1 MRYINFTHL
10 HVENFRS
17 LRNFDLDFDRAGS
30 LVIIRGPNGSGK
42 SSIFNSIYTCLYNR
56 QLNSR
61 PATKAITHGE
71 DNCFIQLDFEVD
83 SVPYSLQ
90 RVIGKNSY
98 VELFKDGVSLVKG
111 RQVSKVI
118 EEIIPPD
125 IVKLSMLQ
133 NFSIRD
139 LIANLVDVDKFVKK
153 VRDKHHKYVTNLSE
167 LEKQVTNLESE
178 IKMVEQV
185 IEQLS
190 HQKTRIKEEI
200 NRIESSLANVTKE
213 LQQAN
218 YTPELQEKLQ
228 KFKTDLEVK
237 YSNLESELKNRLQEE
252 YVLPKN
258 QILSELRLIDSKL
271 AQVINVLKYS
281 QTSSLKPLEDKQVQ
295 LTVEIN
301 NIKRD
306 IARYQQLIQQRK
318 CFVCERDID
327 DIDKYKRI
335 VEDLERQVESK
346 QQQITCIE
354 QQKQKL
360 VDEHNAKI
368 QHYTERANK
377 RKQELNTKLNE
388 LEEIKRSIEQSKL
401 DLEKTKESVKRE
413 LLDKYGLSEQ
423 DIAIDIQSIDKLLK
437 TKLELESALETN
449 KKSLAQ
455 LQNSIDNYQKKLV
468 QLRDSKTLDKLNVQ
482 IKSLQ
487 RSIDILETW
496 QDTRLLKR
504 LLVKDVS
511 NKLNNILESRYS
523 YMMQVNVTLDEKD
536 ELVITA
542 LNRHGAEVDL
552 NDVSNGESVIAK
564 LQLYCALL
572 DLVSGYVRTNAL
584 FLDEFLDSL
593 DEANVAK
600 ALIFLRELAHNKNMC
615 IFVITHR
622 TTQESSDYVVDLS

>member
-1 MRYINFTHL
+1 
-10 HVENFRS
+10 
-17 LRNFDLDFDRAGS
+17 
-30 LVIIRGPNGSGK
+30 
-42 SSIFNSIYTCLYNR
+42 
-56 QLNSR
+56 
-61 PATKAITHGE
+61 
-71 DNCFIQLDFEVD
+71 
-83 SVPYSLQ
+83 VPYSLQ

-98 VELFKDGVSLVKG
+98 VELFKDGISLVKG

-125 IVKLSMLQ
+125 VVKLTMLQ

-153 VRDKHHKYVTNLSE
+153 VRDKHHKYVANLSE
-167 LEKQVTNLESE
+167 LEKQVTNVESE

-185 IEQLS
+185 IEQLNA
-190 HQKTRIKEEI
+190 QKFCIEKEI
-200 NRIESSLANVTKE
+200 AQIQSKLANVTDQ
-213 LQQAN
+213 LQQTN

-228 KFKTDLEVK
+228 KFRTELEVK

-252 YVLPKN
+252 YVLPRN

-271 AQVINVLKYS
+271 DQVINTLKYR

-301 NIKRD
+301 NIKKD
-306 IARYQQLIQQRK
+306 VARYQQLIQQKK

-327 DIDKYKRI
+327 DIDKYKHI
-335 VEDLERQVESK
+335 VEELEKQVQTK
-346 QQQITCIE
+346 QQEIVQID
-354 QQKQKL
+354 QQKQDL
-360 VDEHNAKI
+360 INEYNAKI

-377 RKQELNTKLNE
+377 RRQELNAKLDE
-388 LEEIKRSIEQSKL
+388 LEAVKNSIEQSKL
-401 DLEKTKESVKRE
+401 NLEKTKESIKRE
-413 LLDKYGLSEQ
+413 LLSKYGLNEQ

-449 KKSLAQ
+449 RKSLTQ
-455 LQNSIDNYQKKLV
+455 LQNSIDEYQRKLT
-468 QLRDSKTLDKLNVQ
+468 QLRDSKTLDELNNH
-482 IKSLQ
+482 IKSVK
-487 RSIDILETW
+487 RSMDILETW

-504 LLVKDVS
+504 LLVKDIS
-511 NKLNNILESRYS
+511 NKLNSILETRYS
-523 YMMQVNVTLDEKD
+523 YMMQVNVSLDEKD

-622 TTQESSDYVVDLS
+622 TTQESSDYVIDLS

>member
-10 HVENFRS
+10 HIENFRS
-17 LRNFDLDFDRAGS
+17 LRNFDLNFDRTGS

-42 SSIFNSIYTCLYNR
+42 SSIFNSIHVCLYNR

-98 VELFKDGVSLVKG
+98 VELFKDGISLVKG

-118 EEIIPPD
+118 EEIIPSD
-125 IVKLSMLQ
+125 VVKLTMLQ

-153 VRDKHHKYVTNLSE
+153 VRDKHHKYVANLSE
-167 LEKQVTNLESE
+167 LEKQITNVESE

-185 IEQLS
+185 VEQLNT
-190 HQKTRIKEEI
+190 QKTC
-200 NRIESSLANVTKE
+200 IEKDIDQIQSKLINVTVR
-213 LQQAN
+213 LQQTN

-228 KFKTDLEVK
+228 KFRTELEVK

-252 YVLPKN
+252 YVLPRN

-271 AQVINVLKYS
+271 DQVINTLKYR

-301 NIKRD
+301 NIKKD
-306 IARYQQLIQQRK
+306 IARYRQLIQQKK

-327 DIDKYKRI
+327 DIDKYKHI
-335 VEDLERQVESK
+335 VEELEKQVRTK
-346 QQQITCIE
+346 QQEIAQID
-354 QQKQKL
+354 QQKQNL
-360 VDEHNAKI
+360 INEYNAKI

-377 RKQELNTKLNE
+377 RRQELNDKLNE
-388 LEEIKRSIEQSKL
+388 LETVKNSIEQSKL
-401 DLEKTKESVKRE
+401 NLEKTKESIKQE
-413 LLDKYGLSEQ
+413 LLSKYGLNEQ
-423 DIAIDIQSIDKLLK
+423 DIAIDIQNIDKLLK

-449 KKSLAQ
+449 KKSLTQ
-455 LQNSIDNYQKKLV
+455 LQNSIDEYRRKLT
-468 QLRDSKTLDKLNVQ
+468 QLKDSKTLDELNNQ
-482 IKSLQ
+482 IKSIK

-504 LLVKDVS
+504 LLVKDIS
-511 NKLNNILESRYS
+511 NKLNNILETRYS
-523 YMMQVNVTLDEKD
+523 YMMQVNVLLDEKD

-593 DEANVAK
+593 DEANVSK

-622 TTQESSDYVVDLS
+622 TTQESSDYVIDLS

>member
-1 MRYINFTHL
+1 
-10 HVENFRS
+10 
-17 LRNFDLDFDRAGS
+17 
-30 LVIIRGPNGSGK
+30 
-42 SSIFNSIYTCLYNR
+42 
-56 QLNSR
+56 
-61 PATKAITHGE
+61 
-71 DNCFIQLDFEVD
+71 
-83 SVPYSLQ
+83 
-90 RVIGKNSY
+90 
-98 VELFKDGVSLVKG
+98 VSLVKG

-133 NFSIRD
+133 NFSIKD

-190 HQKTRIKEEI
+190 HQKTRIEEEI

-318 CFVCERDID
+318 CFVCERVID

-346 QQQITCIE
+346 QQQITYIE

-600 ALIFLRELAHNKNMC
+600 ALIFLRELAHNKNMS

-622 TTQESSDYVVDLS
+622 TTQESSDYVIDLS